1 MFDVRAHYGKHR
13 LYITLKGTLAGSELR
28 AFVDK
33 VLQESRRL
41 AGGFDTVTIID
52 GLEPLGEEELKEID
66 RLLKEQLSL
75 GERRVVRVV
84 GKSTAAAV
92 QFERIGKKIGRS
104 AHLAFSVAEAERLL
118 DGRLE

>member
-1 MFDVRAHYGKHR
+1 MFEVRAHHGKNR
-13 LYITLKGTLAGSELR
+13 LYITLKGVLTHTELA
-28 AFVDK
+28 AFVDRA
-33 VLQESRRL
+33 LQESRRMTR
-41 AGGFDTVTIID
+41 GFDTVTIID
-52 GLEPLGEEELKEID
+52 GLEPLGEAELEYIV
-66 RLLKEQLSL
+66 RLLREQLAL

-92 QFERIGKKIGRS
+92 QFERVGKKLGRS